1 MRRHEKEITDKAK
14 VEDVIQR
21 AKVCRLGLCDQDQPY
36 VVPLCFGYENG
47 TLYCHSAPEGR
58 KLDMVRSNPKVCFE
72 LDVDQEFAPNDEACK
87 WSLRYRSVIGFGT
100 ATVVEVPAAKRRG
113 LDVIMAH
120 YADGPFTYE
129 DQAIDRTVVIQ
140 VAVEHMTGKQSGY

>member
-1 MRRHEKEITDKAK
+1 MRRHEKEITDKAQI
-14 VEDVIQR
+14 EDVIRR
-21 AKVCRLGLCDQDQPY
+21 AKVCRLGLCDQGQPY
-36 VVPLCFGYENG
+36 VVPLCFGYEND

-58 KLDMVRSNPKVCFE
+58 KLDMIRSNPKVCFE
-72 LDVDQEFAPNDEACK
+72 LDVDQEFVPGAIACK
-87 WSLRYRSVIGFGT
+87 WSLSYRSVIGFGT
-100 ATVVEVPAAKRRG
+100 AALIEDAAAKRRA

-129 DQAIDRTVVIQ
+129 DQTIERMVVIQ